1 MGHRKKNA
9 PKRGSLAYLP
19 RGRARRIV
27 GRVRF
32 WPEVKAASPVLLGF
46 AGYKAG
52 MTYAYVLDNDQR
64 SPYYGREVIQPVT
77 VVETPPLM
85 LCAIRAYGGGHGG
98 LKTLTEAWTKS
109 PPKYLERVL
118 TLPENLDPE
127 SGFKKM
133 EGSLGQIKE
142 FRAVFSTQPWLSSVP
157 KKKPELIEVKV
168 SGGSLKDQLD
178 YGKKTLGKE
187 VRVPDVFSAGQLV
200 DVVSI
205 SKGKGIQGPV
215 KRWGVKKLP
224 HKSRKTVRGI
234 GCLGPW
240 HPTYVM
246 HTVPRA
252 GQMGFHQRTECNKKI
267 LRIGKDG
274 SEVTPKGG
282 FLRYGVVKG
291 DHLLLGGSVPGA
303 AKRLLRL
310 RVPARPPTRAPKEPP
325 QITYLSLESPQG
337 R

>member
-9 PKRGSLAYLP
+9 PRRGSLAYSP
-19 RGRARRIV
+19 RGRARRMV

-32 WPEVKAASPVLLGF
+32 WPDVKAASPVLLGF

-52 MTYAYVLDNDQR
+52 MTYAYVMENDQR
-64 SPYYGREVIQPVT
+64 SPHYGREVVQPVT

-85 LCAIRAYGGGHGG
+85 LCAIRAYGDGESG
-98 LKTLTEAWTKS
+98 LATLTEAWMKD
-109 PPKYLERVL
+109 PPKQVGRVL
-118 TLPENLDPE
+118 VLPEKPDPE
-127 SGFKKM
+127 GGLKRI
-133 EGSLGQIKE
+133 EGLLGRIAE
-142 FRAVFSTQPWLSSVP
+142 FRAVLCTQPWLSNVP
-157 KKKPELIEVKV
+157 KKKPELIEVKLA
-168 SGGSLKDQLD
+168 GGSLKDQLD
-178 YGKKTLGKE
+178 YGRKTLGKG
-187 VRVPDVFSAGQLV
+187 VRISDVFAAGQLV
-200 DVVSI
+200 DVVSV
-205 SKGKGIQGPV
+205 SKGKGVQGPV

-240 HPTYVM
+240 HPIYVM
-246 HTVPRA
+246 HTAPRA

-282 FLRYGVVKG
+282 FLRYGVIRG
-291 DHLLLGGSVPGA
+291 DHILLGGSVPGA

-310 RVPARPPTRAPKEPP
+310 RYPARPPLRAPKEPP
-325 QITYLSLESPQG
+325 QITYLSLESVQG